1 MDLFSPPPSPS
12 SLSAKNPQKQNK
24 NLPLAARLAPDD
36 WHEFIGQEHLVSPH
50 SLLRR
55 AIEADQLSSS
65 IFFGPPG
72 TGKTA
77 LARLVAKKSS
87 AAVEYL
93 NAVTAGV
100 SELRSVVKR
109 ALERRELNGQRTLL
123 VVDEIH
129 HFNRTQQDALL
140 PDVERGNLTLIGL
153 TTENPFFYVNAALM
167 SRSLAFEFK
176 PLEEPAL
183 HKIFEPA
190 LANKERGLGNLK
202 TEITDDAKK
211 HILRWSEGDARRLLN
226 ALELAVRTTPPQ
238 PNGMIVVD
246 LAAAEDCTQR
256 RSVRYDKS
264 GDEHYDTISA
274 FIKSMRGSDPDAA
287 LYWLAKMIQ
296 AGEDPRFIARRVM
309 IFAAEDV
316 GNADP
321 QAISVAT
328 AAAQMV
334 DKVGMPEGRI
344 PLAQA
349 VTYVACAPKSNASYM
364 ALNKAMEEVEKGP
377 KREVPNHLKDANLD
391 RKIRGHGEGYLYPH
405 DYPGHHVKQAYMPK
419 RVPFYEPSDQG
430 YEATLRARLEE
441 WRKKNPSP

>member
-1 MDLFSPPPSPS
+1 MELFQTENLRPKEPS
-12 SLSAKNPQKQNK
+12 LKETE
-24 NLPLAARLAPDD
+24 PLAARMAPRD
-36 WHEFIGQEHLVSPH
+36 WDEFVGQNHLVSSG

-55 AIEADQLSSS
+55 AIEADRLGSSV
-65 IFFGPPG
+65 FFGPTG

-77 LARLVAKKSS
+77 LARLAAKKSR
-87 AAVEYL
+87 AAIEYV

-100 SELRSVVKR
+100 ADLRNVVKR
-109 ALERRELNGQRTLL
+109 AVERRKLNGQRTLL

-167 SRSLAFEFK
+167 SRSTAFEFRPLTRVDLEK
-176 PLEEPAL
+176 IYAHTLEE
-183 HKIFEPA
+183 
-190 LANKERGLGNLK
+190 KERGLGA
-202 TEITDDAKK
+202 IPAVVAPDAKE
-211 HILRWSEGDARRLLN
+211 HFINSASGDARRLLN
-226 ALELAVRTTPPQ
+226 ALELAFTTTPPDAEG
-238 PNGMIVVD
+238 NVMID
-246 LAAAEDCTQR
+246 LSVAEASAQK

-287 LYWLAKMIQ
+287 LYWMAKMLA

-321 QAISVAT
+321 MALVLCAEAT
-328 AAAQMV
+328 RVVEM
-334 DKVGMPEGRI
+334 VGMPEARI

-349 VTYVACAPKSNASYM
+349 VTYVASAPKSNAAYM
-364 ALNKAMEEVEKGP
+364 GIAKAMKEVENGP
-377 KREVPNHLKDANLD
+377 IREVPNHLKDSNMD
-391 RKIRGHGEGYLYPH
+391 RESRGHGKGYLYPH
-405 DYPGHHVKQAYMPK
+405 DFPGHHVKQTYMPK
-419 RVPFYEPSDQG
+419 RVEFYQPTDQG
-430 YEATLRARLEE
+430 KEAEIKVRLDK
-441 WRKKNPSP
+441 WRKDNPA